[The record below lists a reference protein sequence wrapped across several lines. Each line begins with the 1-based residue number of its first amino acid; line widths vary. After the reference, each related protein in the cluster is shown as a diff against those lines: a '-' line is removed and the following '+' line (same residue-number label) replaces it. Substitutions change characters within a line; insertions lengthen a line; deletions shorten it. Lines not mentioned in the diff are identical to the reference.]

1 MNTSIFPP
9 SYLKELRLIL
19 LTFPALG
26 SSNVVSTI
34 YLLEKHIY
42 FLFLLLATFRIF
54 RDLILT
60 LLTFPAQGSSN
71 DVYSP
76 ILLNFYFV
84 IPLSLSKILTIYL
97 FQRSYEVGWPLL
109 FFILVA
115 LFPHLNIA
123 NPSSFLRF
131 LMTKNLFTF
140 QK

>member
-1 MNTSIFPP
+1 MF
-9 SYLKELRLIL
+9 
-19 LTFPALG
+19 
-26 SSNVVSTI
+26 STI

-42 FLFLLLATFRIF
+42 FLFLLLATFLIF
-54 RDLILT
+54 RDLMLT

-76 ILLNFYFV
+76 ILLNLYFV

-97 FQRSYEVGWPLL
+97 SQRIYEVGWPLL

-123 NPSSFLRF
+123 NPSSFF
-131 LMTKNLFTF
+131 KISYDNEFIYFSEIVIF
-140 QK
+140 QWVIIWSRAIK

>member
-1 MNTSIFPP
+1 MFPP
-9 SYLKELRLIL
+9 SIFLK
-19 LTFPALG
+19 
-26 SSNVVSTI
+26 NI
-34 YLLEKHIY
+34 YIS
-42 FLFLLLATFRIF
+42 FFSLLATFLIF
-54 RDLILT
+54 RDLMLT

-115 LFPHLNIA
+115 LFLHLNIA

-140 QK
+140 SKIVIFQCVIIWSRAIK